1 MLLGIEGRNNMEPET
16 LESVAEAWANMQENI
31 APLQLRAR
39 KEGFIAGY
47 KEGLNY
53 RRAEIILQNQ
63 ADTAIPGPTTLHY

>member
-1 MLLGIEGRNNMEPET
+1 MEPET

-31 APLQLRAR
+31 APLQFRAR

-53 RRAEIILQNQ
+53 RRGEIILQNQ
-63 ADTAIPGPTTLHY
+63 ADTAIPEPTTVHY